1 MTQSIQL
8 ESTPAMQSWHTASNT
23 LSGYCEILADSA
35 MVKDADADYRLQEAV
50 ALVKRLAT
58 ECDNSTVNL
67 MEEYNAVRTELEA
80 LKLKLDKA
88 TRQQA
93 TASN

>member
-50 ALVKRLAT
+50 ALVKRLSA
-58 ECDNSTVNL
+58 ECDSATIQL
-67 MEEYNAVRTELEA
+67 MEEYDSVRTELEA
-80 LKLKLDKA
+80 LKRSLKEA
-88 TRQQA
+88 TQL
-93 TASN
+93 